1 MLLGDASL
9 GPCSGSISGET
20 GGGWVNRDVLV
31 RMIEAGGKAVHRD
44 HQQHLV
50 KYNGETDSAD
60 SHNHLSSAHSV
71 ETSCAG
77 FESTC
82 QRS

>member
-1 MLLGDASL
+1 M
-9 GPCSGSISGET
+9 GPCSGSISGGT
-20 GGGWVNRDVLV
+20 GGGGVNRDVRV
-31 RMIEAGGKAVHRD
+31 RMIKAGGKALHRD
-44 HQQHLV
+44 NQQHLV
-50 KYNGETDSAD
+50 RNNGETDSVD

-71 ETSCAG
+71 ETYCAG

>member
-1 MLLGDASL
+1 M
-9 GPCSGSISGET
+9 GPCSGSISGGT
-20 GGGWVNRDVLV
+20 GGDGVNRDVRV
-31 RMIEAGGKAVHRD
+31 RMIEAGGKALHRG

-50 KYNGETDSAD
+50 KYNAETDLAD
-60 SHNHLSSAHSV
+60 SHNHLSSARSV

>member
-1 MLLGDASL
+1 M
-9 GPCSGSISGET
+9 GPWSGSISGGT
-20 GGGWVNRDVLV
+20 GGGGVNRDVRV
-31 RMIEAGGKAVHRD
+31 RMIEAGGKALHRA

-71 ETSCAG
+71 ETSCAWV
-77 FESTC
+77 ESTC

>member
-1 MLLGDASL
+1 M
-9 GPCSGSISGET
+9 GPCSGSISGGT
-20 GGGWVNRDVLV
+20 GGGGVNRGVRV
-31 RMIEAGGKAVHRD
+31 RMIKAGGKALHRGD
-44 HQQHLV
+44 QQHLV
-50 KYNGETDSAD
+50 RYNGETDSVD
-60 SHNHLSSAHSV
+60 SHNHLSSSHSV